1 MEPMANSADEPGGEL
16 QERILSVLLEF
27 PHRIDSMET
36 RNEENCRI
44 LAYRLVDLFEHELER
59 RRAASG

>member
-1 MEPMANSADEPGGEL
+1 MANSAHEGGGEL
-16 QERILSVLLEF
+16 QERILNALLEF

-44 LAYRLVDLFEHELER
+44 LSYRLVELFEQELEKR
-59 RRAASG
+59 RGRHDAL